1 MGKPPFNHSDNRRT
15 QKFHKMAAK
24 QLKTDLET
32 RLRECGL
39 ELHPVKTRIVYCKD
53 DNRRFH
59 HGEIAFDFLG
69 YTFRPR
75 RAKNREGKY
84 FISFIPGAS
93 NQAKKAMRQTIRS
106 WRIQLK
112 SEKTL
117 EDLSKMFN
125 PVLRGWDN
133 YYGRYYKAEMHSV
146 YRRMNRALMNWAMR
160 KYKRFRQRRKRAL
173 DWLNQCPVY

>member
-1 MGKPPFNHSDNRRT
+1 
-15 QKFHKMAAK
+15 
-24 QLKTDLET
+24 
-32 RLRECGL
+32 
-39 ELHPVKTRIVYCKD
+39 
-53 DNRRFH
+53 
-59 HGEIAFDFLG
+59 
-69 YTFRPR
+69 
-75 RAKNREGKY
+75 
-84 FISFIPGAS
+84 
-93 NQAKKAMRQTIRS
+93 MRQTIRS

-173 DWLNQCPVY
+173 DWLNQCPVIDRGPSLSETKKCTKGINNLLQCIIKSGKITKR